1 MGQSLYFDLNAIND
15 YIFGDPDERQSAVEI
30 TESQAYDEN
39 TKSLITVNK
48 VIREVKESNDMT
60 NKQTIRYDLV
70 KMFIDILNDPEGIEA
85 STGQKAII
93 NTMLKYGLIHA
104 EED

>member
-1 MGQSLYFDLNAIND
+1 MAQNLYFDLNAIND

-30 TESQAYDEN
+30 TESQAYDES

-70 KMFIDILNDPEGIEA
+70 KMFIDILNDPEGMEI

-93 NTMLKYGLIHA
+93 NTMLKYGLIHV
-104 EED
+104 EEE